1 MLLCQS
7 TPIPLKLS
15 FLGKFCPKIKNA
27 SYMQNF
33 FFFLRLEIF
42 FFGKV
47 GLKNQNSQLKL
58 KFGIH
63 SVYFEYIC
71 TIQW

>member
-1 MLLCQS
+1 
-7 TPIPLKLS
+7 
-15 FLGKFCPKIKNA
+15 
-27 SYMQNF
+27 MQNY

-42 FFGKV
+42 SFGKV
-47 GLKNQNSQLKL
+47 GLKNQNCQLKL
-58 KFGIH
+58 KFGIY